1 MKAWKKELL
10 KPWWNK
16 YPDYLPLGAKYR
28 GLWQK
33 RTVKRIIKELDT
45 RKLDMEV
52 ATKVFGRKIEIIEV
66 TEYHEYGGQTEY
78 PQIGFKIFDP
88 EYVPGD
94 NDPFIEE
101 KELPNYSTDIKDAFL
116 IVNQLIKTYNQVNI
130 NAQRYLAIDNT
141 EGSSYSCAINQHG
154 WLGKQNRAY
163 RTGKTT
169 EEAICLAALQAVEHE
184 NK

>member
-10 KPWWNK
+10 KPWWNE

-33 RTVKRIIKELDT
+33 ATVSRIIKELDE

-66 TEYHEYGGQTEY
+66 TEYHEYGGQTEH

-101 KELPNYSTDIKDAFL
+101 KELPNYSTDIKDAFK
-116 IVNQLIKTYNQVNI
+116 VVDHFKFYTG
-130 NAQRYLAIDNT
+130 
-141 EGSSYSCAINQHG
+141 ESSPDLHNWSFPTFCD
-154 WLGKQNRAY
+154 RAHWVSVESE
-163 RTGKTT
+163 TIEK
-169 EEAICLAALQAVEHE
+169 AICLAALKAVEHV